1 MSNLQFAISWL
12 LVVASIV
19 SAHAAGS
26 DVRLIDAVKAGN
38 REMVRALVGQRVDV
52 NVREV
57 DGTTALHWAVRAN
70 DADMATSLMRAGA
83 AANVANRYGVTPLLL
98 AATNGN

>member
-1 MSNLQFAISWL
+1 
-12 LVVASIV
+12 
-19 SAHAAGS
+19 
-26 DVRLIDAVKAGN
+26 
-38 REMVRALVGQRVDV
+38 MVRALVGQRVDV

-98 AATNGN
+98 AATNGNVSLIDALVKAGADPAMPRCRRGRPC